1 MAAVTRVKARP
12 VSPPGYEVNDKG
24 YIATAVIAGDLL
36 IQDSAATAPTGY
48 EMVWVK
54 APAGAIEAQGIA
66 LMDVGAAGGTVGVG
80 IHGEMDGFSGMTR
93 GTPLYPS
100 ATVAGGIDTTATTSY
115 SAATTPAVAV
125 PAQPRVR
132 ALTASRIR
140 YSFL

>member
-24 YIATAVIAGDLL
+24 YIVGACTTGDLL
-36 IQDSAATAPTGY
+36 VQDGAAAVPYGH

-54 APAGAIEAQGIA
+54 APAGTINAQGIA
-66 LMDVGAAGGTVGVG
+66 LMDVGTAGGTASVG

-100 ATVAGGIDTTATTSY
+100 ATVVGGLDTTATTF
-115 SAATTPAVAV
+115 AATTPPVS
-125 PAQPRVR
+125 AQPNVR
-132 ALTASRIR
+132 AITATRIR

>member
-12 VSPPGYEVNDKG
+12 ASPPGYEVNDKG
-24 YIATAVIAGDLL
+24 YIAGACIAGDQLV
-36 IQDSAATAPTGY
+36 QDGAAALPYGY

-54 APAGAIEAQGIA
+54 APTTTINAQGIA
-66 LMDVGAAGGTVGVG
+66 LMDVGAAGGTVSVG

-100 ATVAGGIDTTATTSY
+100 AAVVGGLDTTATTF
-115 SAATTPAVAV
+115 AATTPAVA
-125 PAQPRVR
+125 AQPNVR
-132 ALTASRIR
+132 AITATRIR